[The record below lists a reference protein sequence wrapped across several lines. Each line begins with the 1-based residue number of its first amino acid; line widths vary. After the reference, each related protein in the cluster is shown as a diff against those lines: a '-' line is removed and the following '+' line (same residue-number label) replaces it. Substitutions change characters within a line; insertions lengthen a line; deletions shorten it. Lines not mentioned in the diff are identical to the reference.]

1 MKLNLT
7 GKMVAYF
14 LVAVLVSASGFGY
27 IYYNLTTLTGFVEI
41 ANDQELPRLK
51 KANDIAYNAMAHSA
65 YIRGFLLTG
74 DEKFIQEYEQ
84 VEEANSKLTQE
95 LVDMARTEQLRA
107 VLTEIKLAD
116 DKYSDIIETKVI
128 PLKRAGKADEALQ
141 VNRDLALPAMQALI
155 KQVNDY
161 KKGRN
166 EAADQALL
174 QAVETARQSK
184 LIVMMTALVS
194 LIIGIGIGIFSARNI
209 AKPVQSIVEIARS
222 VASGNLRQNI
232 EVTRQDEIGQL
243 QQAFSEMTRDLRNM
257 VRQIQESAGQVAA
270 SSEELTASAEQS
282 AQSTNQIAES
292 VATVA
297 GGTDRQA
304 GAVNEAA
311 AIIEQMSGSTEQIA
325 ANASLVADVAG
336 KTATAAQAGSASI
349 ETAIKQMAYIEK
361 TVDNSAYVVEK
372 LGERS
377 KAIGQIVDTISGIA
391 GQTNLLALNA
401 AIEAA
406 RAGEQGR
413 GFAVVAEEVR
423 KLAEQSQEATKNIAN
438 LIGEIQDDTEQAVSA
453 MNVGTKE
460 ARVGS
465 TVVNTAGEAFTEI
478 KTLVEQVSSQVKEI
492 SAAIQQ
498 MASGSQHVVDSIRSI
513 DTISKENA
521 GQTQTV
527 SAAAEEQL
535 ASIEEIASSSQN
547 LEKMAQE
554 LQNIVR
560 KFKV

>member
-7 GKMVAYF
+7 GRMVAYF

-27 IYYNLTTLTGFVEI
+27 IYYNLTTLTGFVET

-51 KANDIAYNAMAHSA
+51 MANDIAYNAMAHSA

-74 DEKFIQEYEQ
+74 DEKFVQEYEQ
-84 VEEANSKLTQE
+84 VEEANSKITQE
-95 LVDMARTEQLRA
+95 LVDKARTEELRA

-116 DKYSDIIETKVI
+116 DNYSDIIETKVI
-128 PLKRAGKADEALQ
+128 PLKRAGKFDEALQ
-141 VNRDLALPAMQALI
+141 VNRELALPAMEKLI
-155 KQVNDY
+155 RKVDDY

-174 QAVETARQSK
+174 HAVETARQSK
-184 LIVMMTALVS
+184 MIVVITALLS
-194 LIIGIGIGIFSARNI
+194 LILGIGIGICSARNI
-209 AKPVQSIVEIARS
+209 AKPIQSIVEIARS
-222 VASGNLRQNI
+222 VAGGNLRQTI
-232 EVTRQDEIGQL
+232 AVTRQDEIGQL
-243 QQAFSEMTRDLRNM
+243 QQAFSEMTKDLRSM
-257 VRQIQESAGQVAA
+257 VQQIQESAGQVTA

-292 VATVA
+292 VASVA

-325 ANASLVADVAG
+325 ANASLVANVAG
-336 KTATAAQAGSASI
+336 KTANAAQTGSTSI
-349 ETAIKQMAYIEK
+349 ETAIKQMVYIEK
-361 TVDNSAYVVEK
+361 TVENSAYVVEK

-438 LIGEIQDDTEQAVSA
+438 LIGEIQDDTDKAVTA
-453 MNVGTKE
+453 MNAGTKE
-460 ARVGS
+460 ARIG
-465 TVVNTAGEAFTEI
+465 TEVVNTAGEAFNEI
-478 KTLVEQVSSQVKEI
+478 KTLVEQVSGQVKEI

-498 MASGSQHVVDSIRSI
+498 MAGGSQHVCCLYKI
-513 DTISKENA
+513 D
-521 GQTQTV
+521 
-527 SAAAEEQL
+527 
-535 ASIEEIASSSQN
+535 
-547 LEKMAQE
+547 
-554 LQNIVR
+554 R
-560 KFKV
+560 